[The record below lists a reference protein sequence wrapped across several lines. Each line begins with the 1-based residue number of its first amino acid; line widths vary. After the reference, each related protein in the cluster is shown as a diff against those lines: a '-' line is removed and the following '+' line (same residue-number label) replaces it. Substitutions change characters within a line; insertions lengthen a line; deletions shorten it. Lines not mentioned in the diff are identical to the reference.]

1 MGHSIPSYNSFL
13 LQYQRTR
20 GNSITPVYVGNNDME
35 RSRFRFV
42 GEAEIDKDWSAAYVI
57 ELGIRDTMSSSYS
70 QNDDEGGAVG
80 TTVGIL
86 GVRKS
91 SWYLKSKTYGKF
103 EVGREGSA
111 TYHLLDDADFNTGNG
126 IATKIDVD
134 NMDPVQGGAMIK
146 F

>member
-1 MGHSIPSYNSFL
+1 MSATTIWSARASGSSAKPRS
-13 LQYQRTR
+13 TR
-20 GNSITPVYVGNNDME
+20 IG
-35 RSRFRFV
+35 
-42 GEAEIDKDWSAAYVI
+42 KAAYVI
-57 ELGIRDTMSSSYS
+57 ELGICDTMSSSYS

-91 SWYLKSKTYGKF
+91 AWYLKSKTYGKF

-126 IATKIDVD
+126 IATDVD
-134 NMDPVQGGAMIK
+134 NMDLVQGGAR
-146 F
+146 